1 MLLVLPPSL
10 RLWLF
15 TDAFPGSEAG
25 RQWEHHQRILSL
37 QANVQVSSG
46 KLSLEETVQ
55 DRSKLVGLDGEKVL
69 RRRDTGK
76 SRADWWPS
84 SPLELQNFPAQTQS
98 LNMPCRR
105 ENGVRA
111 TALPG
116 ALHGSELFEPELSG
130 SVSYPEWKGWWKAP
144 PSIKMSPLSGR
155 QVLTVSRSSWSLRRE
170 TPVQAPLTLGNDG
183 QHSPS

>member
-15 TDAFPGSEAG
+15 TDAFPGSKAG

-111 TALPG
+111 TALP
-116 ALHGSELFEPELSG
+116 LELSM
-130 SVSYPEWKGWWKAP
+130 VLNF
-144 PSIKMSPLSGR
+144 LSLSSL
-155 QVLTVSRSSWSLRRE
+155 VLSATQSGKDGEKHLQVSRCRLYLEDRCSL
-170 TPVQAPLTLGNDG
+170 
-183 QHSPS
+183 SPEAAGV